1 MAMSTTVK
9 FIAATASVILT
20 SNGAN
25 AIITK
30 QDPQQAVTSLANA
43 KFFVS
48 LFERGDCAGSV
59 ISDSFVVTATHC
71 VCGTQRSGV
80 KVIDYQN
87 RQLPAVASYIN
98 PSRPFNC
105 NRDGPNSNDVAVLQ
119 FAGTPFRNH
128 DARSV
133 YSASDEVGKTM
144 WILGMG
150 IKGQPDEFPSAS
162 SCRNGSQDSSLREGF
177 NTVDGASGIIT
188 YDMTRSGP
196 SSHPREAIA
205 QDGDSGGPALIQAN
219 GEWVVA
225 GVNSGTDEN
234 NSCDWGSVDQYCRL
248 SPHATWIGRA
258 MDGNLDDST
267 RGLQYTWGSRPPP
280 GPGPTPSPPAP
291 TPPSPGPPSSD
302 DDDSPQ
308 ENDDDDSGDWW
319 GGGNDDDDDSG
330 ENDNG
335 GSLSYGFRRKLRG
348 NAGGRRLTKD
358 ESLSLR
364 T

>member
-30 QDPQQAVTSLANA
+30 EDPQQAVTSLANA

-59 ISDSFVVTATHC
+59 ISDSFVVTAAHC

-205 QDGDSGGPALIQAN
+205 QDGDSGGPVVCNGALTGVVSWGYDCAEPGYPGIYSSVAN
-219 GEWVVA
+219 HLDWILSIVA
-225 GVNSGTDEN
+225 PGVS
-234 NSCDWGSVDQYCRL
+234 RL
-248 SPHATWIGRA
+248 ELTAA
-258 MDGNLDDST
+258 A
-267 RGLQYTWGSRPPP
+267 
-280 GPGPTPSPPAP
+280 PAP
-291 TPPSPGPPSSD
+291 LISPIAVTKTIASPIDASTTASMSSA
-302 DDDSPQ
+302 S
-308 ENDDDDSGDWW
+308 SGSCVDLI
-319 GGGNDDDDDSG
+319 GFVKYILPSG
-330 ENDNG
+330 EMRSSRCSEIVDLSQEERSRVCSSRRRRNNEPLETLVSSYCSLTCG
-335 GSLSYGFRRKLRG
+335 GT
-348 NAGGRRLTKD
+348 NC
-358 ESLSLR
+358 
-364 T
+364 